1 VGSVR
6 AVRVA
11 ALYDVHGNLPALEA
25 VLAEVEQLGV
35 DEIVCGGDICA
46 GPMPR
51 EVLELLQESTA
62 QFVRGNADRD
72 LLGWPAERLTSAQL
86 DFLRG
91 LPLSL
96 SLEVDRLGT
105 VAFCHA
111 TPRSDDEIVTR
122 LTPDEELEA
131 ALEGRSETVIV
142 CGHVHTQYD
151 RRVGEHRVINAGS
164 VGLPYEGRPAA
175 FWTLLGPDVEHRSTA
190 YDLDAAVRRM
200 DETGYPGLDD
210 HLSGS
215 LLEPLDP
222 DEVARYFESIR
233 GA

>member
-1 VGSVR
+1 
-6 AVRVA
+6 VRVA

-25 VLAEVEQLGV
+25 VLDEVESLDV

-51 EVLELLQESTA
+51 EVLDLLQARGS

-72 LLGWPAERLTSAQL
+72 LRGWPAERLTSAQL
-86 DFLRG
+86 DFLRE
-91 LPLSL
+91 LPLSV
-96 SLEVDRLGT
+96 SLEIDGLGF
-105 VAFCHA
+105 VLFCHA

-122 LTPDEELEA
+122 LTPDEELDA
-131 ALEGRSETVIV
+131 VLGGLRPCTVV

-164 VGLPYEGRPAA
+164 VGLPYEGRTAA
-175 FWTLLGPDVEHRSTA
+175 FWTLLGPDVGHRSTA
-190 YDLDAAVRRM
+190 YDFDSAFARM
-200 DETGYPGLDD
+200 HETGYPGLDD

-215 LLEPLDP
+215 LVEPLDP
-222 DEVARYFESIR
+222 DEVAQYFESLR